1 MSRKDCFGSGADIGA
16 PTVHSRF
23 VRSAAVE
30 INLALCLLMA
40 DCVDKVEIF
49 AGQFFRKNEANAD
62 L

>member
-40 DCVDKVEIF
+40 QSRLPEPSPSESAFGC
-49 AGQFFRKNEANAD
+49 EAD
-62 L
+62 MR